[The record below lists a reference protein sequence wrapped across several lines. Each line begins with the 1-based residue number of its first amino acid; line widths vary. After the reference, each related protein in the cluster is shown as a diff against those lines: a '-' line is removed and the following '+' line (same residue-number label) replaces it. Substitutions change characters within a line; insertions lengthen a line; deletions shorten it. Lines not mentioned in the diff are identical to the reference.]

1 MRRVAVRGMTG
12 EAVKER
18 AKVKAKEDLSLPLL
32 VLPLERV
39 FLLVSAANRAPLA
52 PVAVS
57 CDTTSRNAV
66 RKLQIQM
73 LSHAVNIILEHKL
86 KK

>member
-1 MRRVAVRGMTG
+1 MTG

-18 AKVKAKEDLSLPLL
+18 VKAKAKGKEDLSLPLL
-32 VLPLERV
+32 VLPLEKA

-52 PVAVS
+52 QVAAS
-57 CDTTSRNAV
+57 CDTISRNAV
-66 RKLQIQM
+66 RKLQTQM
-73 LSHAVNIILEHKL
+73 QSHASIIILERKL